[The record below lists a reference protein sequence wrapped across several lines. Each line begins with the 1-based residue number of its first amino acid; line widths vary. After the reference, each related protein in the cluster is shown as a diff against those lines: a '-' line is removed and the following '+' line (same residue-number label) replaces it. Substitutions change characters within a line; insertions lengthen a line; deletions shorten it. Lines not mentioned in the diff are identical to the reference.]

1 MPDRP
6 KRTAL
11 TFWIAGFLLILFSLS
26 VGAIGFVARPQ
37 KGKPGL
43 NVLLITIDTLRA
55 DRLGVY
61 DPNHRLTP
69 NIDRFAAGGVVFT
82 RAFAHTTTTLPSHAN
97 ILLGTTPSYHGVHDN
112 ANFLVPAGLPTL
124 AGHLKASGYSTGAF
138 VGGFPLDSRFGL
150 SRGFDIYDDN
160 FSQKDRDPGIDPGR
174 ERRAQAVL
182 DVALNWL
189 KGRTSPWFLWIH
201 CFDPHDPYAPPEPY
215 RSRHAQNPYDG
226 EVAYTDAVL
235 GALFRHL
242 EETGLLSATLIVLT
256 GDHGES
262 LGEHGEKTHGY
273 LAYNASLW
281 IPLIIRLPGE
291 EHRVVSRN
299 ISHVDIFPTVCDILG
314 LQTPDVLQGT
324 SLLPLLRGKGG
335 EDRPIYF
342 ESLSPFFN
350 MGWAPITGFIF
361 KTDKFI
367 DSPIPE
373 LYDLGKDLDERQNL
387 AADKNLEDFRKRLA
401 QIVRRQSSGASDK
414 ARQTMDQQTRE
425 KLMSLGYLAGRP
437 GAGQAAFS
445 AEDDVKTLL
454 PLQKKSMDALEL
466 YNSGRAKEG
475 TDALKEVIAAGKR
488 VSAAYLNLAEIYK
501 KQGRWPDAISVLKMG
516 LEKLP
521 DVYDLFVQYI
531 ACLYE
536 AGRFGE
542 AIAAFEGANYS
553 QTGSDPVIWNYVG
566 LAYWNMKNADKAR
579 KAYEKSM
586 AVDKKFAVPH
596 YNLGSL
602 LTFQFKATNDPA
614 TYRKAVESYERA
626 IALDPSYAAAYHGL
640 GVVHFQAKD
649 YEKAI
654 AGLKK
659 ALDLEIGLDET
670 HYFLGVAHM
679 MRGDTAAAYQSFM
692 TYKSSP
698 SFALLSDT
706 EKTRL
711 ESYIAKCKR
720 D

>member
-1 MPDRP
+1 MPDRL

-11 TFWIAGFLLILFSLS
+11 TFWIAGLLLILFSLS
-26 VGAIGFVARPQ
+26 AGAIGFAARPQ

-61 DPNHRLTP
+61 DPSHPLTP
-69 NIDRFAAGGVVFT
+69 NIDRFASSGVVFT
-82 RAFAHTTTTLPSHAN
+82 RAFAHTPTTLPSHAN

-150 SRGFDIYDDN
+150 GRGFDVYDDN

-201 CFDPHDPYAPPEPY
+201 CFDPHDPYVPPEPY
-215 RSRHAQNPYDG
+215 RSRHAQNLYDG
-226 EVAYTDAVL
+226 EVAYTDAAL
-235 GALFRHL
+235 GTLFRHL

-256 GDHGES
+256 GDHGEA

-273 LAYNASLW
+273 LAYNASLR

-299 ISHVDIFPTVCDILG
+299 VSHVDILPTVCDILG
-314 LQTPDVLQGT
+314 LQTPAVLQGA

-350 MGWAPITGFIF
+350 LGWAPITGFIF

-401 QIVRRQSSGASDK
+401 QIVRRQSSGANDK
-414 ARQTMDQQTRE
+414 ARQSMDQQTRE

-454 PLQKKSMDALEL
+454 PLQKKSMEALEL

-475 TDALKEVIAAGKR
+475 TDALKEIITGGKR

-501 KQGRWPDAISVLKMG
+501 KQGRWPEAISVLKMG

-531 ACLYE
+531 ACLYDGGQFDE
-536 AGRFGE
+536 TLKV
-542 AIAAFEGANYS
+542 FEGANYP
-553 QTGSDPVIWNYVG
+553 QAESDPVIWNYIG
-566 LAYWNMKNADKAR
+566 LAYWNKGNAEKAR
-579 KAYEKSM
+579 QNYEKSM
-586 AVDKKFAVPH
+586 RLDKKFAVPH

-602 LTFQFKATNDPA
+602 LTFQYKTTNDPA

-659 ALDLEIGLDET
+659 ALDLDLGLDET
-670 HYFLGVAHM
+670 LYFLGVAHM
-679 MRGDTAAAYQSFM
+679 MRGETVPAYQFFM
-692 TYKSSP
+692 KYKSSP
-698 SFALLSDT
+698 SYARLSGT
-706 EKTRL
+706 EKDRL